1 MIMDNN
7 IIIFSQNC
15 RGGLSVANRRRD
27 LFHYVRKKKY
37 NIVCLQDVHINRN
50 LESFIKAEWGYD
62 AYFSSYTT
70 NSRGCMV
77 LMNNNFEQKVNRIK
91 TDKHGNYIILDMTIQ
106 AKQITLVNLYGPN
119 EDNVQF
125 YENLIRKIADF
136 ENEHVIICGD
146 WNFVLDFDKDTSN
159 YLHINNPR
167 ARQTVLNFIEENN
180 FIDAWRV
187 LNENERKF
195 TWRRL
200 HPIKKQSRLDYFI
213 VSDPMFQYV
222 LTTDI
227 IPGYRTDHSGIIL
240 KLKLQDNDRGRGYWK
255 FNNSLLKDR
264 HYITIVKDT
273 IEEVKD
279 TYKINE
285 HDQNGQ
291 NNENQDI
298 MFCINDQ
305 LFLET
310 LLMIIRGKT
319 IKYSSIKKRKCNEE
333 ENKLEQ
339 EKKD

>member
-1 MIMDNN
+1 
-7 IIIFSQNC
+7 
-15 RGGLSVANRRRD
+15 
-27 LFHYVRKKKY
+27 
-37 NIVCLQDVHINRN
+37 
-50 LESFIKAEWGYD
+50 
-62 AYFSSYTT
+62 
-70 NSRGCMV
+70 
-77 LMNNNFEQKVNRIK
+77 
-91 TDKHGNYIILDMTIQ
+91 MTIQ
-106 AKQITLVNLYGPN
+106 GKQITLVNLYGPN
-119 EDNVQF
+119 EDNAQF
-125 YENLIRKIADF
+125 YENLIRKMADF
-136 ENEHVIICGD
+136 ENEHVIIYGD
-146 WNFVLDFDKDTSN
+146 WNFVLDFDKDTNS
-159 YLHINNPR
+159 YLHTNIPR

-200 HPIKKQSRLDYFI
+200 HPIKEQSRLDYFI
-213 VSDPMFQYV
+213 VSDPIFQNG
-222 LTTDI
+222 LDADI

-273 IEEVKD
+273 TEEVKD

-298 MFCINDQ
+298 MICINDQ

-310 LLMIIRGKT
+310 LLMIIRGNT
-319 IKYSSIKKRKCNEE
+319 IKYSSIKKESAMR
-333 ENKLEQ
+333 NKTS
-339 EKKD
+339 